1 MHHVLNL
8 SGDAG
13 LLEPFFGASS
23 NDAAA
28 FGCQLELHDGAEVVG
43 VFHQLDGIDD
53 LHDGGGVGIDK
64 IVGDDD
70 LQVGGGVRL
79 RHVEHI
85 GHHLSISEGV
95 VNLAGF
101 EQEGETGQ
109 LTGTGIDVDTS
120 EVAGE
125 DGGDGLTGR
134 IELLPIERVEQI
146 EGFAEDVA

>member
-13 LLEPFFGASS
+13 LLEPFFGATG
-23 NDAAA
+23 DDGTA
-28 FGCQLELHDGAEVVG
+28 FGRQLELHDGAEVVG
-43 VFHQLDGIDD
+43 LFHQLDSIDD
-53 LHDGGGVGIDK
+53 LHDGGGVGIDE
-64 IVGDDD
+64 IVGDDG

-95 VNLAGF
+95 VNLTGF
-101 EQEGETGQ
+101 EQKGETGQ
-109 LTGTGIDVDTS
+109 LTGTGINVDTS
-120 EVAGE
+120 EVVGE

-134 IELLPIERVEQI
+134 LELLPIESVEQI